1 MKVFNICDYGAK
13 YADTLQTKAIQTAI
27 DDCFLAGGGRVLIPS
42 GVYLTGGLRLR
53 SGVELYLES
62 GAILK
67 GSRDPEDYL
76 GFLEDKLEPVAV
88 EEIVVGDPKKGRS
101 AVSTSRWSNG
111 LIRAFDAE
119 NIAVIGEKGSYIDGN
134 NCFDPEGEENYR
146 GPHGMSLWRCK
157 NIRLEGYTFL
167 HSANW
172 CHAIFQSE
180 NITVRNLTICGGH
193 DGVDVRTCDN
203 VLIENCEFQTGDDC
217 VAGFDCNDVVIRN
230 CISNSACNT
239 FRFGGHNV
247 LIENC
252 TSVERPLRFSFRD
265 GLTPE
270 EKKMG
275 VLTNDAERSRHDTLA
290 PFSYYCDHRADP
302 REECD
307 VTIKNCTW
315 SQAREFIRL
324 EFDGFHRWCCNRS
337 LKKLTLENVLVGE
350 IIRAGKIWGD
360 ENEKVTCHFKNV
372 TIRAKEGFGHEPM
385 FVAGNFEKIVFEDCT
400 VEGYDDP
407 TILVGTD
414 DPVEFRGNTT
424 PIKVKRATLQ
434 ECIDAHPWGI
444 PKEDRE
450 QRKTFQ

>member
-1 MKVFNICDYGAK
+1 MKVFNICDYGAVYSDK
-13 YADTLQTKAIQTAI
+13 LQTKAIQNAI

-42 GVYLTGGLRLR
+42 GIYLTGGLRLR
-53 SGVELYLES
+53 SNVELYLES

-67 GSRDPEDYL
+67 GSRDPKDYMEYL
-76 GFLEDKLEPVAV
+76 HDTIEPVTE
-88 EEIVVGDPKKGRS
+88 EEIDLNDPKKRKS
-101 AVSTSRWSNG
+101 SVATSRWSNG
-111 LIRAFDAE
+111 LIRALDGE

-146 GPHGMSLWRCK
+146 GPHGMSIWRCK

-180 NITVRNLTICGGH
+180 NITVRNVTVCGGH
-193 DGVDVRTCDN
+193 DGVDVRSCDN

-217 VAGFDCNDVVIRN
+217 VAGFDNNHVIIRN

-239 FRFGGHNV
+239 FRFGGHHV
-247 LIENC
+247 VIENC
-252 TSVERPLRFSFRD
+252 RSIERPLRFSFRD

-275 VLTNDAERSRHDTLA
+275 CLTNDAERSRHDTLTT
-290 PFSYYCDHRADP
+290 FSYYCDHRADP

-307 VTIKNCTW
+307 VTIRNCEW
-315 SQAREFIRL
+315 SQAREWIRL

-337 LKKLTLENVLVGE
+337 LKRLVLENVSVGE
-350 IIRAGKIWGD
+350 IIRAGKLWGD
-360 ENEKVTCHFKNV
+360 ENEKLICHFKNV

-385 FVAGNFEKIVFEDCT
+385 LVAGNFEKMIFENCT

-407 TILVGTD
+407 TILVGAD
-414 DPVEFRGNTT
+414 DEVEFINST
-424 PIKVKRATLQ
+424 PIKVKRASLD
-434 ECIDAHPWGI
+434 ECIAAHPWGI
-444 PKEDRE
+444 PPQDRNLG
-450 QRKTFQ
+450 QAFK